1 MSEHRTDPLIGSVL
15 DGRYDVRARLA
26 RGGMSTVYRA
36 VDQRLDREVALKVL
50 YPHLAED
57 PELVARFEQEAKTA
71 ARLSHP
77 HVVNVLDQGVD
88 RHEDGDVAYLAME
101 YVPGYTL
108 RTVLQRQGAL
118 TPRIALAYLDA
129 IVDGLAAAHAAGL
142 VHRDMKP
149 ENVLVSRDG
158 RIKVADFGLAR
169 AATHHTGTGA
179 TLVGT
184 VAYIS
189 PELVKGSPADERSDI
204 YAVGIMLFEMLTGH
218 QPYTGASPIQVA
230 YQHINAHVPAPSE
243 SVPGLAEDL
252 DELVLWCTSQDP
264 QQRPSD
270 ASALLTE
277 LRQVRMSLT
286 DEDLDFEGGLPRS
299 APSRGESPDD
309 GQDSPTETVTW
320 GAPAGGQTNDEE
332 PVAVPHAGVGEDEED
347 WSEDFGR
354 TEALGSDH
362 TEVIGVHPTIA
373 LGSDST
379 SVLPRMRPDEDSSVD
394 GTTDIPARPEH
405 RPTAGSST
413 AAPDDLS
420 GVDRP
425 SGRLLPSVPV
435 RSGRAPSARQQRRQA
450 ARAART
456 PTEDLG
462 RTSPRRWW
470 IWGAVLLI
478 LTALLALLGWFF
490 GSGPGGLVSVPDVQ
504 GHSRASAVQELDA
517 LGVGYALTAVHHDLV
532 AEDSVVE
539 TEPAAGTEVRRWSTV
554 LVTVSQG
561 PELFAVPDLTGHTA
575 ASAQTELGDRSLRLG
590 QVERS
595 YSDTVEQGLVLRQD
609 PAAGTELRR
618 DHAVSV
624 VVSNGPEPVSV
635 PDLAGKTVSQARA
648 ELEAL
653 GLQMEVVAMEHST
666 SVQAGMVSAQQPAD
680 GELVPGETV
689 QVTESLGPRMVEVP
703 DLIDLEVEQ
712 ARQLLEDA
720 GFEVEETTILGD
732 LFSDGSGRVRSQN
745 PDAGAEAAEGSTVH
759 LLVF

>member
-1 MSEHRTDPLIGSVL
+1 MIGSVL

-36 VDQRLDREVALKVL
+36 VDLRLDREVALKVL

-57 PELVARFEQEAKTA
+57 PALVVRFEQEAKTA

-88 RHEDGDVAYLAME
+88 RHDDGDVAYLAME

-189 PELVKGSPADERSDI
+189 PELVKGAPADERSDI
-204 YAVGIMLFEMLTGH
+204 YAVGIMLYEMLTGR
-218 QPYTGASPIQVA
+218 QPYSGSSPIQVA
-230 YQHINAHVPAPSE
+230 YQHIHDQVPAPSDAA
-243 SVPGLAEDL
+243 PGLAEDL
-252 DELVLWCTSQDP
+252 DELVLWCTSQDA
-264 QQRPSD
+264 QDRPAD

-277 LRQVRMSLT
+277 LRQVRVSLR
-286 DEDLDFEGGLPRS
+286 DEDLDFEGASPTPVRGLGP
-299 APSRGESPDD
+299 AGPDD
-309 GQDSPTETVTW
+309 GRHGETETVAL
-320 GAPAGGQTNDEE
+320 GAPGDGTTGGSYAEGTHPADQ
-332 PVAVPHAGVGEDEED
+332 GENED
-347 WSEDFGR
+347 AWDADPGR
-354 TEALGSDH
+354 TEALGGDP
-362 TEVIGVHPTIA
+362 TEEIGAHPTVT
-373 LGSDST
+373 LGSEST
-379 SVLPRMRPDEDSSVD
+379 TALPRPGPGSAT
-394 GTTDIPARPEH
+394 GTADTAALPARPAH
-405 RPTAGSST
+405 RPTAGTASSE
-413 AAPDDLS
+413 P
-420 GVDRP
+420 GGDRP
-425 SGRLLPSVPV
+425 AGRLFPTVQDGA
-435 RSGRAPSARQQRRQA
+435 SGRAPSARQQRRQA
-450 ARAART
+450 ARSART

-470 IWGAVLLI
+470 IWGALLLI
-478 LTALLALLGWFF
+478 LTAMLALLGWFF

-504 GHSRASAVQELDA
+504 GHSRAAAVQELDA
-517 LGVGYALTAVHHDLV
+517 LGVGYTLTAVHHDLV
-532 AEDSVVE
+532 AQDSVVQ
-539 TEPAAGTEVRRWSTV
+539 TEPTAGTQVRRWSTV
-554 LVTVSQG
+554 LVTISQG
-561 PELFAVPDLTGHTA
+561 PQLFVVPDLTG
-575 ASAQTELGDRSLRLG
+575 QTEESARTELEGASLRLG

-595 YSDTVEQGLVLRQD
+595 FSDTVERGLVLRQE
-609 PAAGTELRR
+609 PAADTELRR

-624 VVSNGPEPVSV
+624 VVSDGPAPVAV
-635 PDLAGKTVSQARA
+635 PDLTGMTVSQARA
-648 ELEAL
+648 ELEEL
-653 GLQMEVVAMEHST
+653 GLLMEVVDSAHST
-666 SVQAGMVSAQQPAD
+666 SVQTGMVSAQQPAE

-689 QVTESLGPRMVEVP
+689 EVTESLGPRMLEVP
-703 DLIDLEVEQ
+703 DLMDLEVEQ
-712 ARQLLEDA
+712 ARQLLEEA

-745 PDAGAEAAEGSTVH
+745 PDAGTEAAEGSTVH

>member
-36 VDQRLDREVALKVL
+36 VDLRLDREVALKVL

-57 PELVARFEQEAKTA
+57 PALVARFELEAKTA

-88 RHEDGDVAYLAME
+88 RADGSDSEIAYLAME

-204 YAVGIMLFEMLTGH
+204 YAVGIMLYEMLTGR
-218 QPYTGASPIQVA
+218 QPFTGASPIQVA
-230 YQHINAHVPAPSE
+230 YQHINDQVPAPSE
-243 SVPGLAEDL
+243 VAPGLAEDL
-252 DELVLWCTSQDP
+252 DELVLWCTAPEPQD
-264 QQRPSD
+264 RPAD
-270 ASALLTE
+270 AGALLTE
-277 LRQVRMSLT
+277 LRQIRMALA
-286 DEDLDFEGGLPRS
+286 DEDLDFEGAVLAT
-299 APSRGESPDD
+299 APASPEIPDD
-309 GQDSPTETVTW
+309 G
-320 GAPAGGQTNDEE
+320 PAGEATTVALGASPVHPRDDDDLDEVDD
-332 PVAVPHAGVGEDEED
+332 PD
-347 WSEDFGR
+347 R
-354 TEALGSDH
+354 TEAFGPDQ
-362 TEVIGVHPTIA
+362 TEVIGVHSTVALDPETTTTI
-373 LGSDST
+373 
-379 SVLPRMRPDEDSSVD
+379 PRPAAEPNGRTVPL
-394 GTTDIPARPEH
+394 PARPEH
-405 RPTAGSST
+405 SPRSAPIEATGGGTQDSAPAG
-413 AAPDDLS
+413 P
-420 GVDRP
+420 
-425 SGRLLPSVPV
+425 LLPVAT
-435 RSGRAPSARQQRRQA
+435 GRADRVPTPRQQRRQA

-462 RTSPRRWW
+462 RTPPRRWW

-478 LTALLALLGWFF
+478 LAALLSLLGWYF
-490 GSGPGGLVSVPDVQ
+490 GSGPGGIVTVPDVA
-504 GHSRASAVQELDA
+504 GHSRASAVQQLEE
-517 LGVGYALTAVHHDLV
+517 LGVGYTLTAVHHDLV

-539 TEPAAGTEVRRWSTV
+539 TDPVAGTEVRRLTTV
-554 LVTVSQG
+554 VVTLSQG
-561 PELFAVPDLTGHTA
+561 PQLFAVPDVSGMTQQQADQRLR
-575 ASAQTELGDRSLRLG
+575 SAGVQLGAVARAH
-590 QVERS
+590 
-595 YSDTVEQGLVLRQD
+595 SDSVDEGLVLDQD
-609 PAAGTELRR
+609 PTPGAELRR
-618 DHAVSV
+618 DHRVSV
-624 VVSNGPEPVSV
+624 VVSDGPEPVTV
-635 PDLAGKTVSQARA
+635 PDLTGLTVDQATQA
-648 ELEAL
+648 LEQL
-653 GLQMEVVAMEHST
+653 GLDLEVAGSEHST
-666 SVQAGMVSAQQPAD
+666 EVQAGRISSQDPAE
-680 GELVPGETV
+680 GQLRPGETV
-689 QVTESLGPRMVEVP
+689 QVTESLGPRLVEVP
-703 DLIDLEVEQ
+703 DLTDLDLEQ

-720 GFEVEETTILGD
+720 GFQVEETTILGD
-732 LFSDGSGRVRSQN
+732 VFGDGSRVRSQN
-745 PDAGAEAAEGSTVH
+745 PDAGTEAEEGSTVH